1 MNKKI
6 RQFIFCIML
15 AIVFLVAILAIVVNV
30 DYESFVC
37 LGVAAFVTLI
47 ILLIAATIYD
57 IFFGGPHG

>member
-1 MNKKI
+1 MNKKF

-30 DYESFVC
+30 DYKSFVC

-47 ILLIAATIYD
+47 VLLIAAIIYET
-57 IFFGGPHG
+57 FFGGPHG